1 MVVAGFTTNAYA
13 RHEGLCHAPDDTS
26 GTWRPTVSMFLATH
40 LCAGLLRK
48 ASHRSCRESR
58 DDGLAA
64 VRPSPEVVGSSLELP
79 TVGRMAEAVTRMAQ
93 KPSSNPNPPAQVRS
107 PSTATSSTGAMDI
120 KIDSLVDFIVK

>member
-1 MVVAGFTTNAYA
+1 M
-13 RHEGLCHAPDDTS
+13 C
-26 GTWRPTVSMFLATH
+26 AT
-40 LCAGLLRK
+40 LLGK
-48 ASHRSCRESR
+48 AVMRLHRESR

-107 PSTATSSTGAMDI
+107 PSTATSSAGALDI
-120 KIDSLVDFIVK
+120 KIESLVDFIVE